1 MRLVLIL
8 RQSRRVRKL
17 AYGNVREDLRRGNT
31 GEVDVMKTFRRFS
44 KALVMAVGLVGG
56 LAIGEPAEAENL
68 TIGAAY
74 SLKAAFQEVVPM
86 FESEFGATVN
96 VVYGSSQTLRR
107 EVESGA
113 PVDVLLSAVEDLEKL
128 QKKGLT
134 LNGGPEVYAHTS
146 LVFVMSAASQAMPI
160 SFHDLL
166 SERRTRVAIGAF
178 ESAVAG
184 PITAR
189 ALRAVD
195 PSYKDRF
202 RLISAT
208 HHDEVIEMI
217 RREEAEMGLVYRVD
231 AINNSGQV
239 RIIDEMPGGTYTPVR
254 FGQAIVWTC
263 RDESRTV
270 AEQFSDFFM
279 SPRIQKLLLKYGFEP
294 AASHVGENK
303 VARTAPKVR
312 VN

>member
-1 MRLVLIL
+1 
-8 RQSRRVRKL
+8 
-17 AYGNVREDLRRGNT
+17 
-31 GEVDVMKTFRRFS
+31 MKTFRRFS
-44 KALVMAVGLVGG
+44 KALAMAVGLAGG
-56 LAIGEPAEAENL
+56 LAIGEPAQAENL

-107 EVESGA
+107 EVENGA
-113 PVDVLLSAVEDLEKL
+113 PVDVLLSSLEDLEKL

-160 SFHDLL
+160 SFHDLT

-178 ESAVAG
+178 ESAAAG

-189 ALRAVD
+189 ALRTVD

-208 HHDEVIEMI
+208 HHEEVIEMI

-239 RIIDEMPGGTYTPVR
+239 RIIDEMPGGAYTPVR
-254 FGQAIVWTC
+254 FAQAIVWTC
-263 RDESRTV
+263 RDESRTA

>member
-1 MRLVLIL
+1 MRGIL
-8 RQSRRVRKL
+8 GFSRAL
-17 AYGNVREDLRRGNT
+17 AI
-31 GEVDVMKTFRRFS
+31 
-44 KALVMAVGLVGG
+44 AIGLAGG
-56 LAIGEPAEAENL
+56 LAISEPVQAESL

-86 FESEFGATVN
+86 FESEFGATVK

-107 EVESGA
+107 EVESGS

-128 QKKGLT
+128 QKKSLT
-134 LNGGPEVYAHTS
+134 LNGGPEVYAQTS

-160 SFHDLL
+160 SFHDMT

-178 ESAVAG
+178 ESSAAG
-184 PITAR
+184 SITAR

-195 PSYKDRF
+195 PSYKERF

-208 HHDEVIEMI
+208 HHDEVIDLI
-217 RREEAEMGLVYRVD
+217 RKGEAEVGLVYRVD
-231 AINNSGQV
+231 AIQHSGQV
-239 RIIDEMPGGTYTPVR
+239 RIIDETPAGTYTPVR

-263 RDESRTV
+263 RDESRSA
-270 AEQFSDFFM
+270 AEQFSEFFK

-294 AASHVGENK
+294 ATAS
-303 VARTAPKVR
+303 
-312 VN
+312 

>member
-1 MRLVLIL
+1 MRGM
-8 RQSRRVRKL
+8 RRL
-17 AYGNVREDLRRGNT
+17 SMA
-31 GEVDVMKTFRRFS
+31 M
-44 KALVMAVGLVGG
+44 AIAVGLAGG
-56 LAIGEPAEAENL
+56 LAIGQPAQADTL

-74 SLKAAFQEVVPM
+74 SLKSAFQEVVPM
-86 FESEFGATVN
+86 FESEFGATVK

-107 EVESGA
+107 EVENGA
-113 PVDVLLSAVEDLEKL
+113 PIDVLLSAQDDLEKL

-134 LNGGPEVYAHTS
+134 LNGGPEVYAQTS

-160 SFHDLL
+160 SFHEMS

-178 ESAVAG
+178 ESSAAG

-208 HHDEVIEMI
+208 HHDEVINMI
-217 RREEAEMGLVYRVD
+217 RRGEAEAGLVYRVD
-231 AINNSGQV
+231 AIHNSGQV
-239 RIIDEMPGGTYTPVR
+239 RIIDETPGGTYTPVS
-254 FGQAIVWTC
+254 FGESVVWTC
-263 RDESRTV
+263 REGSRTV
-270 AEQFSDFFM
+270 AESFSEFFR

-294 AASHVGENK
+294 ITSLEAGNGSR
-303 VARTAPKVR
+303 RTAP
-312 VN
+312 

>member
-1 MRLVLIL
+1 MMGI
-8 RQSRRVRKL
+8 
-17 AYGNVREDLRRGNT
+17 
-31 GEVDVMKTFRRFS
+31 RRFGRTF
-44 KALVMAVGLVGG
+44 AIAVGLAGG
-56 LAIGEPAEAENL
+56 LAIGEPAQAESL

-86 FESEFGATVN
+86 FESEFGATVK

-107 EVESGA
+107 EVENGV
-113 PVDVLLSAVEDLEKL
+113 PVDVLLSAADDLEKL
-128 QKKGLT
+128 HKKGLT
-134 LNGGPEVYAHTS
+134 LNRRPEVYAQTS

-160 SFHDLL
+160 SFHEMS

-178 ESAVAG
+178 ESSAAG

-208 HHDEVIEMI
+208 HHDEVINMI
-217 RREEAEMGLVYRVD
+217 RRGEAEAGLVYRVD
-231 AINNSGQV
+231 AIHNSGQV
-239 RIIDEMPGGTYTPVR
+239 RIIDETPGGTYTPVS
-254 FGQAIVWTC
+254 FGEAVVWTC
-263 RDESRTV
+263 REESRTV
-270 AEQFSDFFM
+270 AESFSEFFR

-294 AASHVGENK
+294 VSSLEAGDGSR
-303 VARTAPKVR
+303 RTAP
-312 VN
+312 

>member
-1 MRLVLIL
+1 MRGM
-8 RQSRRVRKL
+8 RRL
-17 AYGNVREDLRRGNT
+17 STA
-31 GEVDVMKTFRRFS
+31 M
-44 KALVMAVGLVGG
+44 AIAVGLTGG
-56 LAIGEPAEAENL
+56 LAVGQPVQADTL

-74 SLKAAFQEVVPM
+74 SLQSAFQEVVPM
-86 FESEFGATVN
+86 FESEFGSTVK

-107 EVESGA
+107 EVENGA
-113 PVDVLLSAVEDLEKL
+113 PMDVLLSAQDELEKL

-134 LNGGPEVYAHTS
+134 LNGGPEVYAQTS

-160 SFHDLL
+160 SFHEMS

-178 ESAVAG
+178 ESSVAG

-208 HHDEVIEMI
+208 HHDEVINMI
-217 RREEAEMGLVYRVD
+217 RRGEAEVGLVYRVD
-231 AINNSGQV
+231 AIHNSGQV
-239 RIIDEMPGGTYTPVR
+239 RIIDETPGGIYTPVS
-254 FGQAIVWTC
+254 FGEAVVWTC
-263 RDESRTV
+263 REESRT
-270 AEQFSDFFM
+270 AAASFTEFFR

-294 AASHVGENK
+294 VTSLEAGTGNR
-303 VARTAPKVR
+303 RTAP
-312 VN
+312 

>member
-1 MRLVLIL
+1 MMRGTKIMEVSTMRGIL
-8 RQSRRVRKL
+8 GFSR
-17 AYGNVREDLRRGNT
+17 
-31 GEVDVMKTFRRFS
+31 
-44 KALVMAVGLVGG
+44 AVAIAIGIAGG
-56 LAIGEPAEAENL
+56 LAISEPVQAENL

-86 FESEFGATVN
+86 FESEFGATVK

-128 QKKGLT
+128 QKKSLT
-134 LNGGPEVYAHTS
+134 LNGGPEVYAQTS

-160 SFHDLL
+160 SFHDMA

-178 ESAVAG
+178 ESSAAG
-184 PITAR
+184 PLTAR
-189 ALRAVD
+189 ALRSVD
-195 PSYKDRF
+195 PSYKERF

-208 HHDEVIEMI
+208 HHDEVIDLI
-217 RREEAEMGLVYRVD
+217 RKGEAEVGLVYRVD
-231 AINNSGQV
+231 AIQHSGQV
-239 RIIDEMPGGTYTPVR
+239 RIIDETPGGTYTPVR

-263 RDESRTV
+263 RDESR
-270 AEQFSDFFM
+270 AAADQFSEFFK

-294 AASHVGENK
+294 AAAS
-303 VARTAPKVR
+303 
-312 VN
+312 

>member
-1 MRLVLIL
+1 
-8 RQSRRVRKL
+8 
-17 AYGNVREDLRRGNT
+17 
-31 GEVDVMKTFRRFS
+31 MKGIRRFS
-44 KALVMAVGLVGG
+44 KALLIAVGLAGG
-56 LAIGEPAEAENL
+56 QAIGEPVQAETL

-74 SLKAAFQEVVPM
+74 SLKAAIRDVLPM
-86 FESEFGATVN
+86 FESEFGATVK
-96 VVYGSSQTLRR
+96 VVYGSSQTLRS

-113 PVDVLLSAVEDLEKL
+113 PMDVLLSAVDDLEIL

-134 LNGGPEVYAHTS
+134 LNGGPQVHAQTS

-160 SFHDLL
+160 SSHDMS

-178 ESAVAG
+178 ESSAAG
-184 PITAR
+184 PLTAR

-208 HHDEVIEMI
+208 HHDKVIDMI
-217 RREEAEMGLVYRVD
+217 RKGQAEVGMVYRVD
-231 AINNSGQV
+231 AIQHSGQV
-239 RIIDEMPGGTYTPVR
+239 RIIDETPGGTYTPVR
-254 FGQAIVWTC
+254 FGQAIVSTC
-263 RDESRTV
+263 RDESRAA

-294 AASHVGENK
+294 ATVFQGG
-303 VARTAPKVR
+303 VAGRPTAP
-312 VN
+312 

>member
-1 MRLVLIL
+1 MRGIL
-8 RQSRRVRKL
+8 GFSRAL
-17 AYGNVREDLRRGNT
+17 AI
-31 GEVDVMKTFRRFS
+31 
-44 KALVMAVGLVGG
+44 AIGLAGG
-56 LAIGEPAEAENL
+56 LAISEPVQAESL

-86 FESEFGATVN
+86 FESEFGATVK

-107 EVESGA
+107 EVESGS

-128 QKKGLT
+128 QKKRLT
-134 LNGGPEVYAHTS
+134 LNGGPEVYAQTS

-160 SFHDLL
+160 SFHDMT

-178 ESAVAG
+178 ESSAAG
-184 PITAR
+184 SITAR

-195 PSYKDRF
+195 PSYKERF

-208 HHDEVIEMI
+208 HHDEVIDLI
-217 RREEAEMGLVYRVD
+217 RRGAAEVGLAYRVD
-231 AINNSGQV
+231 AIQHSGQV
-239 RIIDEMPGGTYTPVR
+239 RIIDETPGGTYTPVR

-263 RDESRTV
+263 RDESRG
-270 AEQFSDFFM
+270 AADQFSEFFK

-294 AASHVGENK
+294 ATAS
-303 VARTAPKVR
+303 
-312 VN
+312 

>member
-1 MRLVLIL
+1 
-8 RQSRRVRKL
+8 
-17 AYGNVREDLRRGNT
+17 A
-31 GEVDVMKTFRRFS
+31 
-44 KALVMAVGLVGG
+44 MAVGLAGG
-56 LAIGEPAEAENL
+56 MAIVEPVQAENL

-107 EVESGA
+107 EVEGGA
-113 PVDVLLSAVEDLEKL
+113 PMDVLLSAVEDLEKL

-134 LNGGPEVYAHTS
+134 LNGGPEVYAQTS
-146 LVFVMSAASQAMPI
+146 LVFVMSSASQAMPI

-178 ESAVAG
+178 ESAAAG

-195 PSYKDRF
+195 PSFKDRF

-208 HHDEVIEMI
+208 HHDEVIDMI
-217 RREEAEMGLVYRVD
+217 RRGEAEMGLVYRVD

-239 RIIDEMPGGTYTPVR
+239 RIIDETPGGNYTPVR
-254 FGQAIVWTC
+254 FGQAIARTC
-263 RDESRTV
+263 RDESRAV
-270 AEQFSDFFM
+270 AEQFTDFFM

-294 AASHVGENK
+294 TTSHEGEKK
-303 VARTAPKVR
+303 VAGAAPKVR

>member
-1 MRLVLIL
+1 MRGI
-8 RQSRRVRKL
+8 RRLTTGMAIAAGL
-17 AYGNVREDLRRGNT
+17 A
-31 GEVDVMKTFRRFS
+31 
-44 KALVMAVGLVGG
+44 GG
-56 LAIGEPAEAENL
+56 LAIGEPVQAENL

-86 FESEFGATVN
+86 FESEFGATVT
-96 VVYGSSQTLRR
+96 VVYGSSQSLRR
-107 EVESGA
+107 EMENGS
-113 PVDVLLSAVEDLEKL
+113 PVDLLLTAVDDLEKL

-134 LNGGPEVYAHTS
+134 LNGGPEVYAQTS

-160 SFHDLL
+160 SFHDMS
-166 SERRTRVAIGAF
+166 SERRTRVAIGTF
-178 ESAVAG
+178 ESSAAG

-208 HHDEVIEMI
+208 HHDEVIDMI
-217 RREEAEMGLVYRVD
+217 RRGDAEMGLVYRVD
-231 AINNSGQV
+231 AIHNSGQV
-239 RIIDEMPGGTYTPVR
+239 RIIDETPGGTYTPVR

-263 RDESRTV
+263 RDESRAA
-270 AEQFSDFFM
+270 AEQFTDFFM

-294 AASHVGENK
+294 ATSQEGENK